1 MKKFI
6 CIAALMCVILGA
18 AGCTEISDK
27 KVRNSTLSEANEAGD
42 PAEDESAED
51 ESAEDE
57 SAEDDELLAI
67 IRTESSETS
76 YTEPKSV
83 FTDAPSGN
91 GGTTTFPTQTAPEEI
106 LTINFVTDEP
116 ETSKL
121 TRPATAEPVITTTE
135 PETTAAAT
143 APVTTAA
150 DSTTTAASVTA
161 SENQDIKYNV
171 IGENGI
177 LVSYQN
183 GHYRGIMACFGTYGL
198 CEKWAGAVNTFA
210 KKLPGVNV
218 YSLTVP
224 IASEFYTP
232 QKFWDSGFTVSQLN
246 KIKHI
251 EENLKGAVNVDAYS
265 ILKEHMDEPIYS
277 RTDHHWTPLGAYYAA
292 KVFAETA
299 GVDFPRLKEYEK
311 VSRSGY
317 VGSMYTY
324 SKDYHLYNDAET
336 FTMYISPNA
345 DKIKTTYYNTY
356 FGGAYSGDLFVT
368 RNASAYYC
376 SFIGSDDRITKVE
389 TDVKNGRTLVVFK
402 QSYGNALIPFLTSG
416 FEKIYVCD
424 MRYFELNGIKFCKDV
439 GATDVLCTDCV
450 MTAAGNGG
458 KYLEYLLNR

>member
-1 MKKFI
+1 MKRTI
-6 CIAALMCVILGA
+6 CIAALLCVILGA
-18 AGCTEISDK
+18 AGCTNISDK
-27 KVRNSTLSEANEAGD
+27 KVKDNTVSEVKVTGESAADET
-42 PAEDESAED
+42 AEDDTA
-51 ESAEDE
+51 A
-57 SAEDDELLAI
+57 DDELLSI
-67 IRTESSETS
+67 VRTESSGTS
-76 YTEPKSV
+76 YTEPESV

-106 LTINFVTDEP
+106 LSINFETGEP

-121 TRPATAEPVITTTE
+121 TRPATAEPVITEPVTTT
-135 PETTAAAT
+135 TTAAPA
-143 APVTTAA
+143 TTAA
-150 DSTTTAASVTA
+150 DTTTPADTTTAASVTA
-161 SENQDIKYNV
+161 SADQTINYNV

-198 CEKWAGAVNTFA
+198 CEKWANAVNTFA
-210 KKLPGVNV
+210 KKLPDANV

-224 IASEFYTP
+224 VASEFYTP
-232 QKFWDSGFTVSQLN
+232 KKFWDSGFTVSQLN
-246 KIKHI
+246 KINHI
-251 EENLKGAVNVDAYS
+251 KENLKGAVNVEAYD
-265 ILKEHMDEPIYS
+265 ILKDHIDEPIYS

-292 KVFAETA
+292 KTFAETA

-356 FGGAYSGDLFVT
+356 FGGAYTGDLFVT

-376 SFIGSDDRITKVE
+376 SFIGSDNRITKVE
-389 TDVKNGRTLVVFK
+389 TNVKNGRTLVVFK
-402 QSYGNALIPFLTSG
+402 QSYGNALIPFLTSS

-424 MRYFELNGIKFCKDV
+424 MRYFELNGIQFCKDV

-450 MTAAGNGG
+450 MIAAGNGG
-458 KYLEYLLNR
+458 KYLEYLINR